1 MNIIYLGCNTFYRN
15 IEYDYDRDVRSIW
28 HQKDRSSD
36 SKTFSFKNVLKIEIA
51 QVLMLS
57 HYLDRTGQLQRRIE
71 RVDLFMSDEK
81 KLAACFPRRKRDGI
95 LAAR

>member
-1 MNIIYLGCNTFYRN
+1 MKKTQER
-15 IEYDYDRDVRSIW
+15 RSCG
-28 HQKDRSSD
+28 D
-36 SKTFSFKNVLKIEIA
+36 SKTFSFKNLLKIEIA
-51 QVLMLS
+51 KVLMPS

-81 KLAACFPRRKRDGI
+81 KLAAGFSRRKRDGI